1 MIDVQFA
8 EFVSDPFLAIHQLY
22 EALCRELTSAT
33 EERMRT
39 FLASNPGDGGGGRY
53 RFADTGLD
61 ADVLRKRSMP
71 YQERFGVASEP
82 VR

>member
-1 MIDVQFA
+1 MQK
-8 EFVSDPFLAIHQLY
+8 
-22 EALCRELTSAT
+22 
-33 EERMRT
+33 

-53 RFADTGLD
+53 RFEDTGLD
-61 ADVLRKRSMP
+61 ADVLRERATR